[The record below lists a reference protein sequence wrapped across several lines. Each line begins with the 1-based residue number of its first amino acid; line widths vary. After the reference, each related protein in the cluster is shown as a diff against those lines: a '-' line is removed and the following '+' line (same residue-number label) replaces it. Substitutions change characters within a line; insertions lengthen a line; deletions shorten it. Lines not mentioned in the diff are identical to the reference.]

1 MKNPSYAIIN
11 KTKVI
16 LLQSLVTLGDLA
28 ILFMLLGFIP
38 TKTFNYLAVQS
49 FDFERFQKR
58 ALLTKLRNVFL
69 QRFCG

>member
-28 ILFMLLGFIP
+28 IPFMLLGFIP
-38 TKTFNYLAVQS
+38 PKTFNYLAVQS

>member
-1 MKNPSYAIIN
+1 
-11 KTKVI
+11 
-16 LLQSLVTLGDLA
+16 VTLGDLA
-28 ILFMLLGFIP
+28 IPFMLLGFIP
-38 TKTFNYLAVQS
+38 PKTFNYLAVQS

>member
-1 MKNPSYAIIN
+1 MKYPSYAIIN

-16 LLQSLVTLGDLA
+16 LFQSLVTLGDLA
-28 ILFMLLGFIP
+28 ILFMLLAFIP
-38 TKTFNYLAVQS
+38 PKTFNYLAVQS